1 MSTEKTAQQVQP
13 PVSVVLLAFNEA
25 EVIETVVRDFYD
37 KVVAK
42 IPGSELIVAEDGSTD
57 ATPEI
62 LARLDAELPAMRL
75 ERQKER
81 RGYVNAFKTAMGF
94 AKQEIIVFCD
104 SSGKHDPADVW
115 KMIPMMREHELVM
128 GYKVDRAD
136 PFYRIALARVFN
148 FLVNFYF
155 GVKFKDIDCPLRLF
169 NRTAFLDVARQNW
182 RERALINFELTLR
195 FHYRGYRI
203 AQVPVSHR
211 AREFG
216 ESRGLPPKKI
226 PKVIK
231 NVLLNFKGLKAEIS
245 APGYRKEIAS

>member
-1 MSTEKTAQQVQP
+1 MKSEELKKTEKR

-25 EVIETVVRDFYD
+25 EVIEAVVRDFYD
-37 KVVAK
+37 KIVAK

-57 ATPEI
+57 DTPEI
-62 LARLDAELPAMRL
+62 LARLDAELPQMRL

-94 AKQEIIVFCD
+94 ARHEIIVFCD
-104 SSGKHDPADVW
+104 SSGKHDPDDVW
-115 KMIPMMREHELVM
+115 KMYPLMPDHELVM

-136 PFYRIALARVFN
+136 PFYRIVLARVFN
-148 FLVNFYF
+148 FLVNLYF
-155 GVKFKDIDCPLRLF
+155 GVKFRDIDCPLRVF
-169 NRTAFLDVARQNW
+169 QRDAFLDIAAQEW

-211 AREFG
+211 ARQFG
-216 ESRGLPPKKI
+216 ESRGLPANKI
-226 PKVIK
+226 PKVVK
-231 NVLLNFKGLKAEIS
+231 NVLMNFKGLKAEIS
-245 APGYRKEIAS
+245 APGYRREVST